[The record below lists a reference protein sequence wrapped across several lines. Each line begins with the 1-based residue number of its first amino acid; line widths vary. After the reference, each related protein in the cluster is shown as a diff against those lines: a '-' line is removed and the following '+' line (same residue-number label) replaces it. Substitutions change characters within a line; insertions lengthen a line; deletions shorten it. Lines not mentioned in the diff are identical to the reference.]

1 MPKSQLMNIFTY
13 QILSLLL
20 LPFAFFRLVLRA
32 IKQPQYMKYLGER
45 LGFYPKYLKN
55 ILKNKKIVWI
65 HCVSVGE
72 TNAALPLIKI
82 LLERYPNHHILVSHS
97 TPTGRETNLGECKRI
112 HRCYLPFDIKI
123 CMNSFLD
130 FFQPS
135 VGLIFETEIWPIML
149 YQCKSKGVPLLLM
162 NARLSSKSL
171 GRYLLFRNFTSN
183 ILSRFEMI
191 CAQSEADRK
200 NFKKLTNTNIA
211 VTGNTKFDFPISQK
225 KISRLK
231 VLRKELNISNQILLV
246 AGSTRKG
253 EEKVILDCFKN
264 LKIKNLIL
272 ILVPRHPQRFKEVE
286 NMIASSNFAFAKRSN
301 LKKANQPP
309 AVILGDSMGELQSY
323 YELADLVILGGS
335 IKNFGAQN
343 PIEPLS
349 LGKPT
354 IIGPS
359 IYNFQDV
366 IQKAENHN
374 LIHRL
379 YNVKDLDLLIKKIIA
394 LKQKAINRQNLKDF
408 LKKESG
414 ASQRLVDIVNQFL

>member
-1 MPKSQLMNIFTY
+1 MNIFTY

-32 IKQPQYMKYLGER
+32 FKQRQYFDYWGER

-55 ILKNKKIVWI
+55 ILKDKQIIWI

-72 TNAALPLIKI
+72 TNAALPLMKI
-82 LLERYPNHHILVSHS
+82 LLERYPNHHIIVSHS
-97 TPTGRETNLGECKRI
+97 TPTGREINLGEFERI

-123 CMNSFLD
+123 CMNLFID

-135 VGLIFETEIWPIML
+135 VGLIFETEIWPMML
-149 YQCKSKGVPLLLM
+149 YQCKNKGVPLILM

-171 GRYLLFRNFTSN
+171 ARYLLFKNFTSN
-183 ILSRFEMI
+183 MLSKFEMI

-200 NFKKLTNTNIA
+200 NFKKLTRTAID
-211 VTGNTKFDFPISQK
+211 VTGNTKFDFPTPQK
-225 KISRLK
+225 KLSLSKALK
-231 VLRKELNISNQILLV
+231 KELNISNQILLV

-264 LKIKNLIL
+264 LKIENLIL
-272 ILVPRHPQRFKEVE
+272 ILVPRHPQRFEEVG
-286 NMIASSNFAFAKRSN
+286 NLIASKNFSFAKRSN
-301 LKKANQPP
+301 FKKSNQPP
-309 AVILGDSMGELQSY
+309 PIILGDTMGDLRSY

-349 LGKPT
+349 FGKPT

-374 LIHRL
+374 LIYRL
-379 YNVKDLDLLIKKIIA
+379 HNIKDLDLLVKKIIA
-394 LKQKAINRQNLKDF
+394 LKQKAIKRQNLKDF

-414 ASQRLVDIVNQFL
+414 ASQRLADIVNQFL

>member
-13 QILSLLL
+13 QIISLLL
-20 LPFAFFRLVLRA
+20 LPFAFFRLFLRA
-32 IKQPQYMKYLGER
+32 FKQRQYLDYWGER

-55 ILKNKKIVWI
+55 ILKDKKIIWI

-97 TPTGRETNLGECKRI
+97 TPTGRETSLGAFERI
-112 HRCYLPFDIKI
+112 HRCYLPFDIKL
-123 CMNSFLD
+123 CMNLFLD
-130 FFQPS
+130 LFQPS
-135 VGLIFETEIWPIML
+135 VGLIFETEIWPIMIN
-149 YQCKSKGVPLLLM
+149 QCKNKGVPLSLM

-171 GRYLLFRNFTSN
+171 GRYLLFRNFASN
-183 ILSRFEMI
+183 ILSKFEVI
-191 CAQSEADRK
+191 CAQSEADCK
-200 NFKKLTNTNIA
+200 NFKKLTRTNII
-211 VTGNTKFDFPISQK
+211 VTGNTKFDFPTDK
-225 KISRLK
+225 KELSLSKALK
-231 VLRKELNISNQILLV
+231 KELNLSRKIILV

-253 EEKVILDCFKN
+253 EEKLILDCFKN

-272 ILVPRHPQRFKEVE
+272 ILVPRHPQRFVEVE
-286 NMIASSNFAFAKRSN
+286 NLLASNNFTFAKRSN
-301 LKKANQPP
+301 FKKSNQPP
-309 AVILGDSMGELQSY
+309 TVILGDSMGELHSY

-349 LGKPT
+349 HGKPT

-366 IQKAENHN
+366 IQKAENQN
-374 LIHRL
+374 LIFRL
-379 YNVKDLDLLIKKIIA
+379 HKIKDLNLLIKNIIT
-394 LKQKAINRQNLKDF
+394 LKHKAIARQNLKDF
-408 LKKESG
+408 LRKESG
-414 ASQRLVDIVNQFL
+414 ASKKLADIVNQFL

>member
-1 MPKSQLMNIFTY
+1 MNIFTY

-32 IKQPQYMKYLGER
+32 FKQRQYFDYWGER

-55 ILKNKKIVWI
+55 ILKDKKIIWI

-82 LLERYPNHHILVSHS
+82 LLERYPNHHILISHS
-97 TPTGRETNLGECKRI
+97 TPTGREINLGEFERI

-123 CMNSFLD
+123 CMNLFID

-135 VGLIFETEIWPIML
+135 VGLIFETEIWPMML
-149 YQCKSKGVPLLLM
+149 YQCKNKGVPLILM

-171 GRYLLFRNFTSN
+171 ARYLLFKNFTSN
-183 ILSRFEMI
+183 MLSKFEMI

-200 NFKKLTNTNIA
+200 NFKKLTRTAID
-211 VTGNTKFDFPISQK
+211 VTGNTKFDFPTPQK
-225 KISRLK
+225 KLSLSKALK
-231 VLRKELNISNQILLV
+231 KELNISNQILLV

-264 LKIKNLIL
+264 LNIENLIL
-272 ILVPRHPQRFKEVE
+272 ILVPRHPQRFEEVG
-286 NMIASSNFAFAKRSN
+286 NLIASKNFSFAKRSN
-301 LKKANQPP
+301 FKKSNQPP
-309 AVILGDSMGELQSY
+309 PIILGDTMGDLRSY

-349 LGKPT
+349 FGKPT

-374 LIHRL
+374 LIYRL
-379 YNVKDLDLLIKKIIA
+379 HNIKDLDLLVKKIIA
-394 LKQKAINRQNLKDF
+394 LKQKAIKRQNLKDF

-414 ASQRLVDIVNQFL
+414 ASQRLADIVNQFL

>member
-1 MPKSQLMNIFTY
+1 MNIFTY
-13 QILSLLL
+13 QLLSLLL
-20 LPFAFFRLVLRA
+20 LPFAFFRLALRA
-32 IKQPQYMKYLGER
+32 CKQRQYLDYWGER

-55 ILKNKKIVWI
+55 ILKNKKIIWI

-82 LLERYPNHHILVSHS
+82 LLKRYPNHHILVSHS
-97 TPTGRETNLGECKRI
+97 TPTGRETNIGEFERI
-112 HRCYLPFDIKI
+112 HRCYLPFDIKL
-123 CMNSFLD
+123 CMNLFID

-135 VGLIFETEIWPIML
+135 LGLIFETEIWPIML

-162 NARLSSKSL
+162 NARLSNKSL
-171 GRYLLFRNFTSN
+171 DRYLLFRNFTSN
-183 ILSRFEMI
+183 MLSKFEKI
-191 CAQSEADRK
+191 CAQSEVDRT
-200 NFKKLTNTNIA
+200 NFKKLTRTSID
-211 VTGNTKFDFPISQK
+211 VTGNTKFDFPTSK
-225 KISRLK
+225 KKLSLSRDLK
-231 VLRKELNISNQILLV
+231 KELNISNQILVV

-264 LKIKNLIL
+264 FKIKNLIL

-286 NMIASSNFAFAKRSN
+286 NLIASMNFSFAKRSN
-301 LKKANQPP
+301 FNKSNQPP
-309 AVILGDSMGELQSY
+309 PIILGDTMGELRSY

-335 IKNFGAQN
+335 LKNFGAQN

-374 LIHRL
+374 LIYRL
-379 YNVKDLDLLIKKIIA
+379 HNIKDLDPLVKKIIT
-394 LKQKAINRQNLKDF
+394 LKQKANKRQNLKDF

-414 ASQRLVDIVNQFL
+414 ASQRLADIVNQYL

>member
-1 MPKSQLMNIFTY
+1 MNIFTY

-32 IKQPQYMKYLGER
+32 FKQRQYFDYWGER

-55 ILKNKKIVWI
+55 ILKDKKIIWI

-82 LLERYPNHHILVSHS
+82 LLERYPNHHILISHS
-97 TPTGRETNLGECKRI
+97 TPTGREINLGEFERI

-123 CMNSFLD
+123 CMNLFID

-135 VGLIFETEIWPIML
+135 VGLIFETEIWPMML
-149 YQCKSKGVPLLLM
+149 YQCKNKGVPLILM

-171 GRYLLFRNFTSN
+171 ARYLLFKNFTSN
-183 ILSRFEMI
+183 MLSKFEMI
-191 CAQSEADRK
+191 CAQSEADCK
-200 NFKKLTNTNIA
+200 NFKKLTRTDID
-211 VTGNTKFDFPISQK
+211 VTGNTKFDFPTPQK
-225 KISRLK
+225 KLSLSKALK
-231 VLRKELNISNQILLV
+231 KELNISNQILLV

-264 LKIKNLIL
+264 LKIENLIL
-272 ILVPRHPQRFKEVE
+272 ILVPRHPQRFEEVG
-286 NMIASSNFAFAKRSN
+286 NLIASKNFSFAKRSN
-301 LKKANQPP
+301 FKKSNQPP
-309 AVILGDSMGELQSY
+309 PIILGDTMGDLRSY

-335 IKNFGAQN
+335 IKNYGAQN

-349 LGKPT
+349 FGKPT

-374 LIHRL
+374 LIYRL
-379 YNVKDLDLLIKKIIA
+379 HNIKDLDLLVKKIIA
-394 LKQKAINRQNLKDF
+394 LKQKAIKRQNLKDF

-414 ASQRLVDIVNQFL
+414 ASQRLADIVNQFL

>member
-1 MPKSQLMNIFTY
+1 MNIFIY

-32 IKQPQYMKYLGER
+32 FKQRQYFYYWGER
-45 LGFYPKYLKN
+45 FGFYPKYLKN
-55 ILKNKKIVWI
+55 ILKDKKIIWI

-82 LLERYPNHHILVSHS
+82 LLKQYPNHHILVSHS
-97 TPTGRETNLGECKRI
+97 TPTGRETNLGEFERI

-123 CMNSFLD
+123 CMNLFID

-135 VGLIFETEIWPIML
+135 VGLIFETEIWPMML
-149 YQCKSKGVPLLLM
+149 YQCKSRGVPLLLM
-162 NARLSSKSL
+162 NARLSNKSL
-171 GRYLLFRNFTSN
+171 GKYLFFRNFTSN
-183 ILSRFEMI
+183 ILSKFEKI
-191 CAQSEADRK
+191 CAQSEADRT
-200 NFKKLTNTNIA
+200 NFKKLTRINID
-211 VTGNTKFDFPISQK
+211 VTGNTKFDFPISK
-225 KISRLK
+225 KKSSLSKALK
-231 VLRKELNISNQILLV
+231 KELNISNQILLV

-264 LKIKNLIL
+264 LKIENLIL

-286 NMIASSNFAFAKRSN
+286 NLIASKNFQFAKRSN
-301 LKKANQPP
+301 FKKSDQPP
-309 AVILGDSMGELQSY
+309 SIILGDTMGELRAY

-335 IKNFGAQN
+335 IKKFGAQN

-366 IQKAENHN
+366 VQKAENHN
-374 LIHRL
+374 LIYRL
-379 YNVKDLDLLIKKIIA
+379 HNLKDLDLLVKKIIA
-394 LKQKAINRQNLKDF
+394 LKQKAIKQQNLKDF
-408 LKKESG
+408 LRKESG
-414 ASQRLVDIVNQFL
+414 ASQRLADIVNQFL

>member
-1 MPKSQLMNIFTY
+1 
-13 QILSLLL
+13 
-20 LPFAFFRLVLRA
+20 
-32 IKQPQYMKYLGER
+32 
-45 LGFYPKYLKN
+45 
-55 ILKNKKIVWI
+55 
-65 HCVSVGE
+65 
-72 TNAALPLIKI
+72 
-82 LLERYPNHHILVSHS
+82 
-97 TPTGRETNLGECKRI
+97 
-112 HRCYLPFDIKI
+112 
-123 CMNSFLD
+123 
-130 FFQPS
+130 
-135 VGLIFETEIWPIML
+135 
-149 YQCKSKGVPLLLM
+149 
-162 NARLSSKSL
+162 
-171 GRYLLFRNFTSN
+171 
-183 ILSRFEMI
+183 
-191 CAQSEADRK
+191 
-200 NFKKLTNTNIA
+200 
-211 VTGNTKFDFPISQK
+211 
-225 KISRLK
+225 LK

-366 IQKAENHN
+366 IQKAEDQN
-374 LIHRL
+374 LIYRL
-379 YNVKDLDLLIKKIIA
+379 HNVKNLDVLIKKIIV
-394 LKQKAINRQNLKDF
+394 LKEKTIKQQNLKEF
-408 LKKESG
+408 ITKESG
-414 ASQRLVDIVNQFL
+414 ASERLANKVNQFL

>member
-1 MPKSQLMNIFTY
+1 MNIFTY

-32 IKQPQYMKYLGER
+32 FKQRQYFDHWGER

-55 ILKNKKIVWI
+55 ILKDKKIIWI

-82 LLERYPNHHILVSHS
+82 LLESYPNHHILISHS
-97 TPTGRETNLGECKRI
+97 TPTGREINLGEFERI

-123 CMNSFLD
+123 CMNLFID

-135 VGLIFETEIWPIML
+135 VGLIFETEIWPMML
-149 YQCKSKGVPLLLM
+149 YQCKNKGVPLILM

-171 GRYLLFRNFTSN
+171 ARYLLFKNFTSN
-183 ILSRFEMI
+183 MLSKFEMI

-200 NFKKLTNTNIA
+200 NFKQLTRTDID
-211 VTGNTKFDFPISQK
+211 VTGNTKFDFPTPQK
-225 KISRLK
+225 KLSLSKALK
-231 VLRKELNISNQILLV
+231 KELNISNQILLV

-264 LKIKNLIL
+264 LNIENLIL
-272 ILVPRHPQRFKEVE
+272 ILVPRHPQRFEEVG
-286 NMIASSNFAFAKRSN
+286 NLIASKNFSFAKRSN
-301 LKKANQPP
+301 FKKSNQPP
-309 AVILGDSMGELQSY
+309 PIILGDTMGDLRSY

-335 IKNFGAQN
+335 IKNYGAQN

-349 LGKPT
+349 FGKPT

-374 LIHRL
+374 LIYRL
-379 YNVKDLDLLIKKIIA
+379 HNIKDLDLLVRKIIA
-394 LKQKAINRQNLKDF
+394 LKQKAIKRQNLKDF

-414 ASQRLVDIVNQFL
+414 ASQRLANIVNQFL

>member
-1 MPKSQLMNIFTY
+1 MNIFTY

-32 IKQPQYMKYLGER
+32 FKQRQYFDYWGER

-55 ILKNKKIVWI
+55 ILKDKKIIWI

-82 LLERYPNHHILVSHS
+82 LLERYPNHHILISHS
-97 TPTGRETNLGECKRI
+97 TPTGREINLGEFERI

-123 CMNSFLD
+123 CMNLFID

-135 VGLIFETEIWPIML
+135 VGLIFETEIWPMML
-149 YQCKSKGVPLLLM
+149 YQCKNKGVPLILM

-171 GRYLLFRNFTSN
+171 ARYLLFKNFTSN
-183 ILSRFEMI
+183 ILSKFEKI

-200 NFKKLTNTNIA
+200 NFKKLTRTDID
-211 VTGNTKFDFPISQK
+211 VTGNTKFDFPTPQK
-225 KISRLK
+225 KLSLSKALK
-231 VLRKELNISNQILLV
+231 KELNISNQILLV

-264 LKIKNLIL
+264 LNIENLIL
-272 ILVPRHPQRFKEVE
+272 ILVPRHPQRFEEVG
-286 NMIASSNFAFAKRSN
+286 NLITSKNFSFAKRSN
-301 LKKANQPP
+301 FKKSNQPP
-309 AVILGDSMGELQSY
+309 PIILGDTMGELRSY

-349 LGKPT
+349 FGKPT

-374 LIHRL
+374 LIYRL
-379 YNVKDLDLLIKKIIA
+379 HNIKDLDLLVKKIIA
-394 LKQKAINRQNLKDF
+394 LKQKAIKRKNLKDF

-414 ASQRLVDIVNQFL
+414 ASQRLADIVNQFL

>member
-1 MPKSQLMNIFTY
+1 MNIFTY

-32 IKQPQYMKYLGER
+32 FKQRQYFDYWGER

-55 ILKNKKIVWI
+55 ILKDKKIIWI

-82 LLERYPNHHILVSHS
+82 LLERYPNHHFLISHS
-97 TPTGRETNLGECKRI
+97 TPTGREINLGEFERI

-123 CMNSFLD
+123 CMNLFID

-135 VGLIFETEIWPIML
+135 VGLIFETEIWPMML
-149 YQCKSKGVPLLLM
+149 YQCKNKGVPLILM

-171 GRYLLFRNFTSN
+171 ARYLLFKNFTSN
-183 ILSRFEMI
+183 MLSKFEKI

-200 NFKKLTNTNIA
+200 NFKKLTRTAID
-211 VTGNTKFDFPISQK
+211 VTGNTKFDFPTPQK
-225 KISRLK
+225 KLSLSKALK
-231 VLRKELNISNQILLV
+231 KELNISNQILLV

-264 LKIKNLIL
+264 LNIENLIL
-272 ILVPRHPQRFKEVE
+272 ILVPRHPQRFEEVG
-286 NMIASSNFAFAKRSN
+286 NLIASKNFSFAKRSN
-301 LKKANQPP
+301 FKKSNQPP
-309 AVILGDSMGELQSY
+309 PIILGDTMGDLRSY

-335 IKNFGAQN
+335 IKNYGAQN

-349 LGKPT
+349 FGKPT

-374 LIHRL
+374 LIYRL
-379 YNVKDLDLLIKKIIA
+379 HNMKDLDLLVKKIIA
-394 LKQKAINRQNLKDF
+394 LKQKAIKRQNLKDF

-414 ASQRLVDIVNQFL
+414 ASQRLADIVNQFL

>member
-1 MPKSQLMNIFTY
+1 MNIFIY

-20 LPFAFFRLVLRA
+20 LPFAFFRLLLRA
-32 IKQPQYMKYLGER
+32 FKQRQYFFYWGER

-55 ILKNKKIVWI
+55 ILKDKKIIWI

-82 LLERYPNHHILVSHS
+82 LLKQYPNHHILVSHS
-97 TPTGRETNLGECKRI
+97 TPTGRETNLGKFERI

-123 CMNSFLD
+123 CMNLFID

-135 VGLIFETEIWPIML
+135 VGLIFETEIWPMML
-149 YQCKSKGVPLLLM
+149 FQCKRKGVPLLLM
-162 NARLSSKSL
+162 NARLSNRSL
-171 GRYLLFRNFTSN
+171 DKYLLFKDFTSN
-183 ILSRFEMI
+183 MLSKFEKI

-200 NFKKLTNTNIA
+200 NFKKLTRINID
-211 VTGNTKFDFPISQK
+211 VTGNTKFDFPISK
-225 KISRLK
+225 KKSSLSKALK
-231 VLRKELNISNQILLV
+231 KELNISNQILLV

-253 EEKVILDCFKN
+253 EEKVILDCFNN
-264 LKIKNLIL
+264 LKIENLML
-272 ILVPRHPQRFKEVE
+272 ILVPRHPQRFEEVE
-286 NMIASSNFAFAKRSN
+286 NLIASRNFIFAKRSN
-301 LKKANQPP
+301 FKKSSQLPR
-309 AVILGDSMGELQSY
+309 VLLGDTMGELRSY

-366 IQKAENHN
+366 VQKAENHN

-379 YNVKDLDLLIKKIIA
+379 HNVKDLDLLIKKIIA
-394 LKQKAINRQNLKDF
+394 LKQKAIKQQNLKDF
-408 LKKESG
+408 LRKESG
-414 ASQRLVDIVNQFL
+414 ASQRLADIVNQFL

>member
-1 MPKSQLMNIFTY
+1 MNIFTY

-32 IKQPQYMKYLGER
+32 FKQRQYFDYWGER

-55 ILKNKKIVWI
+55 ILKDKKIIWI

-82 LLERYPNHHILVSHS
+82 LLERYPNHHIIVSHS
-97 TPTGRETNLGECKRI
+97 TPTGREINLGEFERI

-123 CMNSFLD
+123 CMNLFID

-135 VGLIFETEIWPIML
+135 VGLIFETEIWPMML
-149 YQCKSKGVPLLLM
+149 YQCKNKGVPLILM

-171 GRYLLFRNFTSN
+171 ARYLLFKNFTSN
-183 ILSRFEMI
+183 MLSKFEMI

-200 NFKKLTNTNIA
+200 NFKKLTRTAID
-211 VTGNTKFDFPISQK
+211 VTGNTKFDFPTPQK
-225 KISRLK
+225 KLSLSKALK
-231 VLRKELNISNQILLV
+231 KELNISNQILLV

-264 LKIKNLIL
+264 LNIENLIL
-272 ILVPRHPQRFKEVE
+272 ILVPRHPQRFEEVG
-286 NMIASSNFAFAKRSN
+286 NLIASKNFSFAKRSN
-301 LKKANQPP
+301 FKKSNQPP
-309 AVILGDSMGELQSY
+309 PIILGDTMGDLRSY

-349 LGKPT
+349 FGKPT

-374 LIHRL
+374 LIYRL
-379 YNVKDLDLLIKKIIA
+379 HNIKDLDLLVKKIIA
-394 LKQKAINRQNLKDF
+394 LKQKAIKRQNLKDF

-414 ASQRLVDIVNQFL
+414 ASQRLADIVNQFL

>member
-1 MPKSQLMNIFTY
+1 MNIFTY

-32 IKQPQYMKYLGER
+32 FKQRQYFDYWGER

-55 ILKNKKIVWI
+55 ILKDKKIIWI

-82 LLERYPNHHILVSHS
+82 LLERYPNHHILISHS
-97 TPTGRETNLGECKRI
+97 TPTGREINLGEFERI

-123 CMNSFLD
+123 CMNLFID

-135 VGLIFETEIWPIML
+135 VGLIFETEIWPMML
-149 YQCKSKGVPLLLM
+149 YQCKNKGVPLILM

-171 GRYLLFRNFTSN
+171 ARYLLFKNFTSN
-183 ILSRFEMI
+183 MLSKFEVI

-200 NFKKLTNTNIA
+200 NLKKLTRTDID
-211 VTGNTKFDFPISQK
+211 VTGNTKFDFPTPQK
-225 KISRLK
+225 KLSLSKALK
-231 VLRKELNISNQILLV
+231 KELNISNQILLV

-264 LKIKNLIL
+264 LNIENLIL
-272 ILVPRHPQRFKEVE
+272 ILVPRHPQRFEEVG
-286 NMIASSNFAFAKRSN
+286 NLIASKNFSFAKRSN
-301 LKKANQPP
+301 FKKSNQPP
-309 AVILGDSMGELQSY
+309 PIILGDTMGDLRSY

-349 LGKPT
+349 FGKPT

-374 LIHRL
+374 LIYRL
-379 YNVKDLDLLIKKIIA
+379 HNIKDLDLLVKKIIA
-394 LKQKAINRQNLKDF
+394 LKQKAIKRQNLKDF

-414 ASQRLVDIVNQFL
+414 ASQRLADIVNQFL

>member
-1 MPKSQLMNIFTY
+1 MNIFTY

-32 IKQPQYMKYLGER
+32 FKQRQYFDYWGER

-55 ILKNKKIVWI
+55 ILKDKKIIWI

-82 LLERYPNHHILVSHS
+82 LLKRYPNHHILVSHS
-97 TPTGRETNLGECKRI
+97 TPTGRETNIGEFERI
-112 HRCYLPFDIKI
+112 HRCYLPFDIKL
-123 CMNSFLD
+123 CMNLFID

-135 VGLIFETEIWPIML
+135 VGLIFETEIWPMML

-171 GRYLLFRNFTSN
+171 ARYLLFKNFTSN
-183 ILSRFEMI
+183 MLSKFEVI

-200 NFKKLTNTNIA
+200 NLKKLTRTDID
-211 VTGNTKFDFPISQK
+211 VTGNTKFDFPTPQK
-225 KISRLK
+225 KLSLSKALK
-231 VLRKELNISNQILLV
+231 KELNISNQILLV

-264 LKIKNLIL
+264 LNIENLIL
-272 ILVPRHPQRFKEVE
+272 ILVPRHPQRFEEVG
-286 NMIASSNFAFAKRSN
+286 NLIASKNFSFAKRSN
-301 LKKANQPP
+301 FKKSNQPP
-309 AVILGDSMGELQSY
+309 PIILGDTMGDLRSY

-335 IKNFGAQN
+335 IKNYGAQN

-349 LGKPT
+349 FGKPT

-374 LIHRL
+374 LIYRL
-379 YNVKDLDLLIKKIIA
+379 HNIKDLDLLVKKIIA
-394 LKQKAINRQNLKDF
+394 LKQKAIKRQNLKDF

-414 ASQRLVDIVNQFL
+414 ASQRLADIVNQFL

>member
-1 MPKSQLMNIFTY
+1 MNIFIY

-20 LPFAFFRLVLRA
+20 LPFAFFRLVLRGL
-32 IKQPQYMKYLGER
+32 KQRQYFHHWGER
-45 LGFYPKYLKN
+45 LGFYPRYLKN
-55 ILKNKKIVWI
+55 ILKDKKSIWI

-82 LLERYPNHHILVSHS
+82 LLKQYPNHHILVSHS
-97 TPTGRETNLGECKRI
+97 TPTGRETNLGEFERI

-123 CMNSFLD
+123 CMNLFID

-135 VGLIFETEIWPIML
+135 VGLIFETEIWPMML
-149 YQCKSKGVPLLLM
+149 YQCKSRGVPLLLM
-162 NARLSSKSL
+162 NARLSNKSL
-171 GRYLLFRNFTSN
+171 GKYLFFRNFTSN
-183 ILSRFEMI
+183 ILSKFEKI

-200 NFKKLTNTNIA
+200 NFKKLTRINID
-211 VTGNTKFDFPISQK
+211 VTGNTKFDFPNSK
-225 KISRLK
+225 KKLSLSKTLK
-231 VLRKELNISNQILLV
+231 KELNISNQIVLV

-264 LKIKNLIL
+264 LKIENLIL
-272 ILVPRHPQRFKEVE
+272 ILVPRHPQRFEEVE
-286 NMIASSNFAFAKRSN
+286 NLIASRNFIFAKRSN
-301 LKKANQPP
+301 FKKSSQLPR
-309 AVILGDSMGELQSY
+309 VLLGDTMGELRSY

-366 IQKAENHN
+366 VQKAENHN

-414 ASQRLVDIVNQFL
+414 ASQRLADIVNQFL

>member
-1 MPKSQLMNIFTY
+1 MNIFTY

-32 IKQPQYMKYLGER
+32 FKQRQYFDYWGER

-55 ILKNKKIVWI
+55 ILKDKQIIWI

-82 LLERYPNHHILVSHS
+82 LLERYPNHHILISHS
-97 TPTGRETNLGECKRI
+97 TPTGREINLGEFERI

-123 CMNSFLD
+123 CMNLFID

-135 VGLIFETEIWPIML
+135 VGLIFETEIWPMML
-149 YQCKSKGVPLLLM
+149 YQCKNKGVPLILM

-171 GRYLLFRNFTSN
+171 ARYLLFKNFTSN
-183 ILSRFEMI
+183 MLSKFEMI

-200 NFKKLTNTNIA
+200 NFKKLTRTAID
-211 VTGNTKFDFPISQK
+211 VTGNTKFDFHTSQK
-225 KISRLK
+225 KLSLSKALK
-231 VLRKELNISNQILLV
+231 KELNISNQILLV

-264 LKIKNLIL
+264 LKIENLIL
-272 ILVPRHPQRFKEVE
+272 ILVPRHPQRFEEVG
-286 NMIASSNFAFAKRSN
+286 NLIASKNFSFAKRSN
-301 LKKANQPP
+301 FKKSNQPP
-309 AVILGDSMGELQSY
+309 PIILGDTMGDLRSY

-349 LGKPT
+349 FGKPT

-374 LIHRL
+374 LIYRL
-379 YNVKDLDLLIKKIIA
+379 HNIKDLDLLVKKIIA
-394 LKQKAINRQNLKDF
+394 LKQKAIKRQNLKDF

-414 ASQRLVDIVNQFL
+414 ASQRLADIVNQFL

>member
-1 MPKSQLMNIFTY
+1 MNIFIY

-32 IKQPQYMKYLGER
+32 FKQRQYFYYWGER
-45 LGFYPKYLKN
+45 FGFYPKYLKN
-55 ILKNKKIVWI
+55 ILKDKKIIWI

-82 LLERYPNHHILVSHS
+82 LLKQYPNHHILVSHS
-97 TPTGRETNLGECKRI
+97 TPTGRETNLGEFERI

-123 CMNSFLD
+123 CMNLFID

-135 VGLIFETEIWPIML
+135 VGLIFETEIWPMML
-149 YQCKSKGVPLLLM
+149 FQCKRKGVPLLLM
-162 NARLSSKSL
+162 NARLSNRSL
-171 GRYLLFRNFTSN
+171 DKYLLFKDFTSN
-183 ILSRFEMI
+183 MLSKFEKI
-191 CAQSEADRK
+191 CAQSEADRI
-200 NFKKLTNTNIA
+200 NFKKLTRINID
-211 VTGNTKFDFPISQK
+211 VTGNTKFDFPISK
-225 KISRLK
+225 KKSSLSKALK
-231 VLRKELNISNQILLV
+231 KELNISNQILLV

-272 ILVPRHPQRFKEVE
+272 ILVPRHPQRFEEVE
-286 NMIASSNFAFAKRSN
+286 NLIASKNFPFAKRSN
-301 LKKANQPP
+301 FKKSDQPP
-309 AVILGDSMGELQSY
+309 SIILGDTMGELRAY

-335 IKNFGAQN
+335 IKKFGAQN

-374 LIHRL
+374 LIYRL
-379 YNVKDLDLLIKKIIA
+379 HNLKDLDLLVKKIIA
-394 LKQKAINRQNLKDF
+394 LKQKAIKQQNLKDF
-408 LKKESG
+408 LRKESG
-414 ASQRLVDIVNQFL
+414 ASQRLADIVNQFL